1 MSEFKTTL
9 QSDPASLIFIQCEDR
24 NEKRI
29 EIDLNV
35 LSNQLGTDYDLRT
48 LAMDGQIRLFDKA
61 EKYGALFLS
70 FASYLIVLSNDQLY
84 PMVNGGVFPDKE
96 NLKVVKFD

>member
-48 LAMDGQIRLFDKA
+48 LAMDG
-61 EKYGALFLS
+61 
-70 FASYLIVLSNDQLY
+70 
-84 PMVNGGVFPDKE
+84 
-96 NLKVVKFD
+96 